1 MLIENTFTL
10 TAPPDDLW
18 NYLLDVEK
26 IAPCMPGAELTETVD
41 DTHWKGKLNMKFG
54 PVSMSFA
61 GEVKMA
67 ERDDEAKRVVLSAK
81 GMEQKGKGA
90 ANATV
95 TSWLEPGDTGAETTV
110 KMTADIALTGAA
122 AQMSRGLLPE
132 ISKKLTQQ
140 FADCLQASMAAE
152 QAAKAPPVAAGDAGV
167 GGGGAPAP
175 GKGTP
180 DVGSTTAPTS
190 ATPPPAASTA
200 PVARPVAKPVGGISL
215 GLAAVW
221 ALIKNFFRRLFGGG
235 SKAS

>member
-1 MLIENTFTL
+1 M
-10 TAPPDDLW
+10 
-18 NYLLDVEK
+18 
-26 IAPCMPGAELTETVD
+26 
-41 DTHWKGKLNMKFG
+41 KLG
-54 PVSMSFA
+54 PVSLSFA
-61 GEVKMA
+61 GTVTMQD
-67 ERDDEAKRVVLSAK
+67 RDDAAKRVVLAAK

-152 QAAKAPPVAAGDAGV
+152 QSAKAAPVADGADV
-167 GGGGAPAP
+167 GAGGAPAP
-175 GKGTP
+175 GEGTP
-180 DVGSTTAPTS
+180 DVGSTAAKTTAT
-190 ATPPPAASTA
+190 TPPAASPA
-200 PVARPVAKPVGGISL
+200 KPVAKPVGGIGL